1 MTRFLCRELTYEVAG
16 QRRTVDV
23 STQLV
28 FLTFAV
34 ALVQLAALAVEYVT
48 RQGVSAFAEIELLQG
63 TAPTVLV
70 VDEIQRVNCFVD
82 SADLSDGLRQRG
94 GSIIHLKG
102 AHDAHGGDESEFE

>member
-1 MTRFLCRELTYEVAG
+1 M
-16 QRRTVDV
+16 

-63 TAPTVLV
+63 TAPSVLV
-70 VDEIQRVNCFVD
+70 VDEMR
-82 SADLSDGLRQRG
+82 RG
-94 GSIIHLKG
+94 SRRTG
-102 AHDAHGGDESEFE
+102 